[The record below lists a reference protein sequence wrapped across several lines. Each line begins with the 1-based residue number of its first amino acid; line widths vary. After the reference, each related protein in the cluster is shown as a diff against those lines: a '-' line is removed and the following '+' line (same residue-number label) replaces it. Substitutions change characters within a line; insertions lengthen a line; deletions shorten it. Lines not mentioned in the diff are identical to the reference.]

1 MYTFNQPLNT
11 NDYGNTN
18 KLPDGDYIFRIADI
32 KDGFAKS
39 DSQRYVSLI
48 LTVVDGPHKGLGLS
62 EMCFVPHEPQ
72 DIQRGLR
79 DDIAKVNIGM
89 GKLARYARANNI
101 QQLRT
106 PYDLKGKIV
115 RATIET
121 KNNYQNIK
129 NVKEYVSQTTTNMGN
144 NVGFSGNNFMGN
156 NVNPTFQQQPV
167 SNVGIQQPV
176 FNSATLQQPQQ
187 TQEMNDEMPF

>member
-1 MYTFNQPLNT
+1 MYTFGTPLNT

-39 DSQRYVSLI
+39 DQQRYVSLI

-79 DDIAKVNIGM
+79 DDTSKVNIGM

-115 RATIET
+115 RATVET

-129 NVKEYVSQTTTNMGN
+129 NVKEYVSQTTNMGN

>member
-11 NDYGNTN
+11 NDYGNSN
-18 KLPDGDYIFRIADI
+18 KLPDGDYIFRISDV

-48 LTVVDGPHKGLGLS
+48 LTVVDGPCKGLGLS

-79 DDIAKVNIGM
+79 DDMAKVNIGM
-89 GKLARYARANNI
+89 GKLARYARANGI

-115 RATIET
+115 RATVET

-129 NVKEYVSQTTTNMGN
+129 NIKEYVSQTTNMGN
-144 NVGFSGNNFMGN
+144 NVGFSGNNFMVN

-167 SNVGIQQPV
+167 SNVGIQQPIL
-176 FNSATLQQPQQ
+176 NSEAFQQQPQE
-187 TQEMNDEMPF
+187 EMNDETPF

>member
-1 MYTFNQPLNT
+1 
-11 NDYGNTN
+11 
-18 KLPDGDYIFRIADI
+18 
-32 KDGFAKS
+32 
-39 DSQRYVSLI
+39 
-48 LTVVDGPHKGLGLS
+48 
-62 EMCFVPHEPQ
+62 MCFVPHEPQ

-89 GKLARYARANNI
+89 GKLAKFARANNI

-115 RATIET
+115 RATVET

-129 NVKEYVSQTTTNMGN
+129 NVKEYVSQTATNMGN
-144 NVGFSGNNFMGN
+144 NVGFSGNNFMVN

-167 SNVGIQQPV
+167 SNVGIQQPIL
-176 FNSATLQQPQQ
+176 NSGAFQQQPQE
-187 TQEMNDEMPF
+187 EMNDEMPF

>member
-39 DSQRYVSLI
+39 DQQRYVSLI

-79 DDIAKVNIGM
+79 DDTSKVNIGM

-106 PYDLKGKIV
+106 PYELKGKIV
-115 RATIET
+115 RATVET

-129 NVKEYVSQTTTNMGN
+129 NIKEYVSQTTNMGN
-144 NVGFSGNNFMGN
+144 NIGFSGNNFMGN
-156 NVNPTFQQQPV
+156 NVDSTFQQQPV
-167 SNVGIQQPV
+167 TGVGIQQPV
-176 FNSATLQQPQQ
+176 FNSAVLHQPQQ
-187 TQEMNDEMPF
+187 TQETNDEMPF

>member
-1 MYTFNQPLNT
+1 MYTFNTPLNT

-48 LTVVDGPHKGLGLS
+48 LTVVDGQYKGLGIS

-79 DDIAKVNIGM
+79 DDVAKVNIGM
-89 GKLARYARANNI
+89 GKLAKFARANNI

-115 RATIET
+115 RATVET

-129 NVKEYVSQTTTNMGN
+129 NVKEYVSQTTNMGN

>member
-79 DDIAKVNIGM
+79 DDTSKVNIGM

-106 PYDLKGKIV
+106 PYELKGKIV
-115 RATIET
+115 RATVET

-129 NVKEYVSQTTTNMGN
+129 NVKEYVSQTTNMGN

>member
-79 DDIAKVNIGM
+79 DDVAKVNIGM

-115 RATIET
+115 RATVET

-129 NVKEYVSQTTTNMGN
+129 NVKEYVSQATNMGN

>member
-32 KDGFAKS
+32 KDGFAKR
-39 DSQRYVSLI
+39 DQQRYVSLI

-72 DIQRGLR
+72 DVQRGLR
-79 DDIAKVNIGM
+79 DDTSKVNIGM
-89 GKLARYARANNI
+89 DKLARYARANNI

-106 PYDLKGKIV
+106 PYELKGKIV
-115 RATIET
+115 RATVET

-129 NVKEYVSQTTTNMGN
+129 NIKEYVSQTATNMGN
-144 NVGFSGNNFMGN
+144 NIGFSGNNFMGN

-167 SNVGIQQPV
+167 SNVGGQQPV

>member
-1 MYTFNQPLNT
+1 MYTFGTPLNT

-79 DDIAKVNIGM
+79 DDTSKVNIGM

-115 RATIET
+115 RATVET
-121 KNNYQNIK
+121 KNN
-129 NVKEYVSQTTTNMGN
+129 
-144 NVGFSGNNFMGN
+144 
-156 NVNPTFQQQPV
+156 
-167 SNVGIQQPV
+167 
-176 FNSATLQQPQQ
+176 
-187 TQEMNDEMPF
+187 

>member
-1 MYTFNQPLNT
+1 MYTFNTPLNT

-48 LTVVDGPHKGLGLS
+48 LTVVDGPHKGLGIS

-79 DDIAKVNIGM
+79 DDISKVNIGM

-129 NVKEYVSQTTTNMGN
+129 NIKEYVSQTTNMGN

-167 SNVGIQQPV
+167 TGVGIQQPV
-176 FNSATLQQPQQ
+176 FNSAVLQQSQP

>member
-11 NDYGNTN
+11 NDYGNSN
-18 KLPDGDYIFRIADI
+18 KLPDGDYIFRISDI

-39 DSQRYVSLI
+39 DNQRYVSLI
-48 LTVVDGPHKGLGLS
+48 LTVVDGPCKGLGLS

-79 DDIAKVNIGM
+79 DDMAKVNIGM
-89 GKLARYARANNI
+89 GKLARYARANGI

-115 RATIET
+115 RATVET

-129 NVKEYVSQTTTNMGN
+129 NVKEYVSQTATNMGN
-144 NVGFSGNNFMGN
+144 NVGFSGNNFMAN
-156 NVNPTFQQQPV
+156 NVMATFQQQPV
-167 SNVGIQQPV
+167 SNVGIQQPIL
-176 FNSATLQQPQQ
+176 NSGAFQQQPQE
-187 TQEMNDEMPF
+187 EMNDEMPF

>member
-11 NDYGNTN
+11 NDYGNSN
-18 KLPDGDYIFRIADI
+18 KLPDGDYIFRISDI

-39 DSQRYVSLI
+39 DNQRYVSLI
-48 LTVVDGPHKGLGLS
+48 LTVVDGPFKGLGLS

-79 DDIAKVNIGM
+79 DDMAKVNIGM
-89 GKLARYARANNI
+89 GKLARYARANGI

-115 RATIET
+115 RATVET

-129 NVKEYVSQTTTNMGN
+129 NVKEYVSQTATNMGN
-144 NVGFSGNNFMGN
+144 NVGFSGNNFMVN

-167 SNVGIQQPV
+167 SNVGIQQPIL
-176 FNSATLQQPQQ
+176 NSGAFQQQPQE
-187 TQEMNDEMPF
+187 EMNDEMPF

>member
-1 MYTFNQPLNT
+1 MYTFNTPLNT

-48 LTVVDGPHKGLGLS
+48 LTVVDGPHKGLGIS

-79 DDIAKVNIGM
+79 DDISKVNIGM

-129 NVKEYVSQTTTNMGN
+129 NVKEYVSQTTNMGN

-176 FNSATLQQPQQ
+176 FNSATLELPPQEQ
-187 TQEMNDEMPF
+187 VNDEMPF

>member
-1 MYTFNQPLNT
+1 MYTFNTPLNT

-39 DSQRYVSLI
+39 DQQRYVSLI
-48 LTVVDGPHKGLGLS
+48 LTVVDGPFKGLGLS

-79 DDIAKVNIGM
+79 DDTSKVNIGM
-89 GKLARYARANNI
+89 GKLARYARANHI
-101 QQLRT
+101 QQLKS
-106 PYDLKGKIV
+106 PYELKGKIV
-115 RATIET
+115 RATVET

-129 NVKEYVSQTTTNMGN
+129 NIKEYVSQTTTNMGN
-144 NVGFSGNNFMGN
+144 SVGFSGNNFMGN
-156 NVNPTFQQQPV
+156 NVSPTFQQQPV
-167 SNVGIQQPV
+167 TGVGIQQPIL
-176 FNSATLQQPQQ
+176 NSGAFQQQPQE
-187 TQEMNDEMPF
+187 EMNDEMPF

>member
-1 MYTFNQPLNT
+1 MYTFNQPLNS

-18 KLPDGDYIFRIADI
+18 KLPDGDYIFRIAYI

-39 DSQRYVSLI
+39 DQQRYVSLI
-48 LTVVDGPHKGLGLS
+48 LIVVDGPHKGLGLS

-79 DDIAKVNIGM
+79 DDTSKVNIGM

-106 PYDLKGKIV
+106 PYELKGKIV
-115 RATIET
+115 RATVET

-129 NVKEYVSQTTTNMGN
+129 NIKEYVSQTATNMGN
-144 NVGFSGNNFMGN
+144 NIGFSGNNFMGN
-156 NVNPTFQQQPV
+156 NINPTFQQQPV
-167 SNVGIQQPV
+167 SNVGIQQPIL
-176 FNSATLQQPQQ
+176 NSGAFQQQPQEE
-187 TQEMNDEMPF
+187 TNDEMPF

>member
-11 NDYGNTN
+11 NDYGNSN
-18 KLPDGDYIFRIADI
+18 KLPDGDYIFRISDI

-39 DSQRYVSLI
+39 DNQRYVSLI
-48 LTVVDGPHKGLGLS
+48 LTVVDGPCKGLGLS

-79 DDIAKVNIGM
+79 DDMAKVNIGM
-89 GKLARYARANNI
+89 GKLARYARANGI

-115 RATIET
+115 RATVET

-129 NVKEYVSQTTTNMGN
+129 NVKEYVSQTATNMGN
-144 NVGFSGNNFMGN
+144 NVGFSGNNFMVN

-167 SNVGIQQPV
+167 SNVGIQQPIL
-176 FNSATLQQPQQ
+176 NSGAFQQQPQE
-187 TQEMNDEMPF
+187 EMNDEMPF